1 MRSFPYAAAPVVYT
15 PPPSAAVAEK
25 ISEAGGKSELSR
37 NVSVLQRKG
46 YTSDEE
52 LEELDCPLTSIIDKL
67 PSSPSITAN
76 GNGKHKENTRHPCLN
91 ERYELLLEVWSS

>member
-1 MRSFPYAAAPVVYT
+1 MVYT
-15 PPPSAAVAEK
+15 PPPSTSVAEK
-25 ISEAGGKSELSR
+25 ISEAGGKSELAR

-67 PSSPSITAN
+67 PSSPSIMEN
-76 GNGKHKENTRHPCLN
+76 GNGKHKDYSRPACMN
-91 ERYELLLEVWSS
+91 ERYELLLEVWSV